1 MIGCFAIYASD
12 GILPLSGLNSSL
24 RSTCIDTEDMA
35 RDFKLYPLNNRDF
48 KEL

>member
-1 MIGCFAIYASD
+1 MIGCIAIYASD
-12 GILPLSGLNSSL
+12 GILPLNGLNSSL

-35 RDFKLYPLNNRDF
+35 RNFKLYPLNNREF